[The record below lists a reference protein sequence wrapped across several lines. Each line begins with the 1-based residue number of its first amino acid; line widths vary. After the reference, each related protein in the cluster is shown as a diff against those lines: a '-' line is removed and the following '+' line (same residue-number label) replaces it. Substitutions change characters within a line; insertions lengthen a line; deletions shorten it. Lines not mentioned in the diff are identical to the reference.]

1 MFKTIGEKFIRNTEH
16 DLEKAKKHLGLTGFI
31 VTLMTVGTVIKGIS
45 LIKDIEDET
54 HVLSNGL
61 RKIHI
66 GKTKTSEPETL
77 PETFVEF
84 ASDSV

>member
-16 DLEKAKKHLGLTGFI
+16 DLEKAKKHLGLTGFV

-61 RKIHI
+61 HRIGI
-66 GKTKTSEPETL
+66 GKKQNTI
-77 PETFVEF
+77 
-84 ASDSV
+84 

>member
-1 MFKTIGEKFIRNTEH
+1 MLKKIGEKFIRNTEH

-54 HVLSNGL
+54 HVMSNALHRIG
-61 RKIHI
+61 I
-66 GKTKTSEPETL
+66 GKKQNTI
-77 PETFVEF
+77 
-84 ASDSV
+84 